1 MQIHGTIGFIWKC
14 FWIGIWFIILIHNN
28 LSNSYYLIDDL
39 LHSKNILFR
48 ADVKGCNSP
57 IYQNLYIYIYIHIY
71 LHLFIYITINA
82 VAAGVP
88 WGHCTSEIFR
98 TEIVKTITTS
108 MFYDKILL
116 LVSSFL
122 IFFWKSKRSQ
132 WHGTHGDPYAF
143 VCPFFFSSSDTFL

>member
-57 IYQNLYIYIYIHIY
+57 IYQNLYIYIYIYIY